1 MALAGTWPRLGPG
14 SRVAGKGCGGGTG
27 TDLCPG
33 HELQQQQTFREHGR
47 ARHRAVSAG
56 CYFIRPAPD
65 APSTRISSSW
75 FCTEDAEPR
84 EANPITEEKRGR
96 LRQSALQPEPPTALP
111 PARRLRPAHLILT
124 RPARQASLSPFCR
137 WGNRQA
143 ASE

>member
-27 TDLCPG
+27 TNLCPG

-47 ARHRAVSAG
+47 AGHRAVSAG

-96 LRQSALQPEPPTALP
+96 LGQSALQPEPPTSP
-111 PARRLRPAHLILT
+111 PSGPAAQAGSFNPHTASKAGVTKPILQMGKPT
-124 RPARQASLSPFCR
+124 
-137 WGNRQA
+137 G
-143 ASE
+143 SE